1 MYGYLIKNNSG
12 YICSNCRMR
21 QPSVTEV
28 CHFCS
33 TPFSNFE
40 DIILELY
47 NDLTYGEISDIINT
61 ESEGKSEYGEE
72 REGNQ
77 LQG

>member
-1 MYGYLIKNNSG
+1 MYGYLIKNNLG
-12 YICSNCRMR
+12 YVCSNCRMR

-28 CHFCS
+28 CHFCF

-47 NDLTYGEISDIINT
+47 NDLTYGEISDIIYT
-61 ESEGKSEYGEE
+61 ESEGKSSE
-72 REGNQ
+72 
-77 LQG
+77 

>member
-1 MYGYLIKNNSG
+1 MIGYLMKKNN
-12 YICSNCRMR
+12 YYVCSKCHMR

-33 TPFSNFE
+33 TSFSNFE

-47 NDLTYGEISDIINT
+47 NDLTYGEISDIIYT
-61 ESEGKSEYGEE
+61 ESEGKNEYGEE
-72 REGNQ
+72 REDHQ
-77 LQG
+77 F